1 MSWSEIFPWE
11 RPGAGAPV
19 VRHVHGQVRAAIHA
33 GALGPGAR
41 LPATRVLAAR
51 IGVARASV
59 VAAYDLLLAEGYAVG
74 RRGAGTFV
82 AADLTGVVD
91 EIDGGETAATADC
104 ARPGRVGALEA
115 LAWPAD
121 EILPRPFT
129 AGRTLMDAHA
139 RNAWRRSTRRAL
151 KELEPIHFGYTD
163 PRGEAALREQIRDY
177 LRAARGVVC
186 DSDQVIITAGTQHG
200 VDLAARLL
208 LSPGDAV
215 CLEDPGYPPTY
226 HTLAAV
232 GARIIPTP
240 VDGAGLVIGEGFGRA
255 SAARMA
261 VLTPSHQYPLG
272 VTMSLGRRLDL
283 LQWAREAGAWVI
295 EDDYASEFRYSGPP
309 LRSLQGLDGGE
320 RVIYLGTLNK
330 TLFPGLRMGFLVA
343 PRSLAPALAAARQ
356 LIDRQPSTIT
366 QAIVLDFMQSGQ
378 FASHIRRRR
387 LAYRQQ
393 RDALVGALRDRLAQ
407 ALEVEAPDQGM
418 HLIAFLREGFSDAA
432 VEAAAREAGV
442 ATRAI
447 SGFYREA
454 APRQGLLLGFSGYPA
469 TAMRPAVER
478 LAAAIARFPPKREL
492 VGRSGSAQTFDSRA
506 SSSRSDDA
514 I

>member
-1 MSWSEIFPWE
+1 MSWSDIYPWE
-11 RPGAGAPV
+11 RPRAGAPV
-19 VRHVHGQVRAAIHA
+19 VRHVYGQVRAAIHA

-41 LPATRVLAAR
+41 LPATRVLATR

-74 RRGAGTFV
+74 RAGSGTFV
-82 AADLTGVVD
+82 AGDLTGVVD
-91 EIDGGETAATADC
+91 EIEAAVPAASADPRRP
-104 ARPGRVGALEA
+104 ARIAALEA

-121 EILPRPFT
+121 EVLPRPFT

-139 RNAWRRSTRRAL
+139 RSAWRRSTRVAL
-151 KELEPIHFGYTD
+151 KDLDPVHFGYTD
-163 PRGEAALREQIRDY
+163 PRGAPTLREQIRDY

-186 DSDQVIITAGTQHG
+186 EADQVIITAGTQHG

-215 CLEDPGYPPTY
+215 WMEDPGYPPTY
-226 HTLAAV
+226 HTLAAA
-232 GARIIPTP
+232 GARIVPTP
-240 VDGAGLVIGEGFGRA
+240 VDAAGLLVAAGMELA
-255 SAARMA
+255 PAARMA
-261 VLTPSHQYPLG
+261 IVTPSHQYPLG
-272 VTMSLGRRLDL
+272 LTMSLGRRLDL
-283 LQWAREAGAWVI
+283 LQWARSADAWIV

-309 LRSLQGLDGGE
+309 LQSLQGLDGGE

-366 QAIVLDFMQSGQ
+366 QAIVLEFMRSGQ

-393 RDALVGALRDRLAQ
+393 RDALVLALRERLGH
-407 ALEVEAPDQGM
+407 ALDVEAPDQGM
-418 HLIAFLREGFSDAA
+418 HLIAFLRNDLGDVA
-432 VEAAAREAGV
+432 VEVAARRAGV
-442 ATRAI
+442 VVRAI
-447 SGFYREA
+447 SGLYRDA
-454 APRQGLLLGFSGYPA
+454 AARQGLLLGFSGYPA

-478 LAAAIARFPPKREL
+478 LAAAIEG
-492 VGRSGSAQTFDSRA
+492 VRSGGA
-506 SSSRSDDA
+506 
-514 I
+514 